1 MFSFS
6 KKIPLAL
13 VAIFICFAPLAASAA
28 PAPSSTPAAT
38 VTDKSGT
45 KFIAPA
51 MELGVKIPG
60 LKFDPVTE
68 TNGLIQVN
76 FLAQY
81 IGAVFNYL
89 VAISVI
95 AASIMI
101 VYGGFLS
108 ILGANGM
115 KVTEGKNKIKDALI
129 GLLLILGAYTIVS
142 VLNKSLVTL
151 KALEIPGVKTETEY
165 LLKNGTTGPLSG
177 STGGMNGTSPAKYP
191 WQSKPPGSLLPPTEL
206 KPEDRVTTW
215 PTYDKKL
222 SSVANIDRFCT
233 TGAKGTK
240 GYMAKI
246 KLLVKAVIGFGA
258 ACGEQHQCA
267 YAQGGGTTISS
278 GVGKVNAA
286 PYAGYAV
293 DFLHKNELASISDI
307 WASPETKYCVDKYT
321 KEGPFSINADSVCS
335 ANPLALYQKYV
346 IPAFEKSQFFVSDCG
361 QFVWSVYNCAGA
373 EYQNLPTQEQW
384 DSVKKPPGKVKT
396 TYYDNKA
403 VDMFKDLPAMIVSA
417 HMNEDLDAIAAKKG
431 GLKFG
436 DVVYVHEGMKSHYLL
451 YVGGRPEVNYSFMDM
466 GGGQGAVV
474 ESAEWGSIKTTS
486 GVKVHRP
493 GMTLQDYV
501 NELIQPKPIL
511 KTSGAPTGS
520 SSPADY
526 KGDDGVVFVWRP
538 YTEDAT
544 EAAAPS
550 SAPPL

>member
-6 KKIPLAL
+6 KKILLTL
-13 VAIFICFAPLAASAA
+13 VATFICFAPLAAGAA
-28 PAPSSTPAAT
+28 PAPSPTPAAT

-60 LKFDPVTE
+60 LTFDPVTE

-101 VYGGFLS
+101 VYGGFLT

-129 GLLLILGAYTIVS
+129 GLFLILGAYTIIS
-142 VLNKSLVTL
+142 ALNKSLVTL
-151 KALEIPGVKTETEY
+151 KVLEIPAVKTEVTY
-165 LLKNGTTGPLSG
+165 LSKNGTTGPPSG
-177 STGGMNGTSPAKYP
+177 SGGGMNGAPPSKYA
-191 WQSKPPGSLLPPTEL
+191 WQNKLPGSLLPPTEI
-206 KPEDRVTTW
+206 KPEDRVNMSSL
-215 PTYDKKL
+215 PKYDTKQ
-222 SSVANIDRFCT
+222 SAVANIDQFCT
-233 TGAKGTK
+233 KGAKETK

-246 KLLVKAVIGFGA
+246 KLLVKAVLGYGA
-258 ACGEQHQCA
+258 TCAEHHQCA
-267 YAQGGGTTISS
+267 YAQGGGTTISD
-278 GVGKVNAA
+278 GRGKITAA

-293 DFLHKNELASISDI
+293 DFLEKNNIATISDI
-307 WASPETKYCVDKYT
+307 WASPETKYCADKYT
-321 KEGPFSINADSVCS
+321 KEGSFSINADPVCS
-335 ANPLALYQKYV
+335 AKPLALYQKYIV
-346 IPAFEKSQFFVSDCG
+346 ATFEEKQLFVSDCG
-361 QFVWSVYNCAGA
+361 QFVWAVYNCAGA
-373 EYQNLPTQEQW
+373 AYQNLPTQKQW
-384 DSVKKPPGKVKT
+384 DNVKKQWVLT
-396 TYYDNKA
+396 SYYDSKA
-403 VDMFKDLPAMIVSA
+403 IELVKDYPAMIVAA

-436 DVVYVHEGMKSHYLL
+436 DVVYIHEGMMSHYLL
-451 YVGGRPEVNYSFMDM
+451 YTGGRPEVGYSFMDM
-466 GGGQGAVV
+466 GGGQGAIV
-474 ESAEWGSIKTTS
+474 ENTEWGSIKTTA
-486 GVKVHRP
+486 GVQGHPP
-493 GMTLQDYV
+493 GMTLQDHINTLV
-501 NELIQPKPIL
+501 RPKPIL

-520 SSPADY
+520 FAPSEY

-544 EAAAPS
+544 EAAGTS
-550 SAPPL
+550 DAPPI